1 MKALGIDIG
10 STSIKGAV
18 LDLSTLQVM
27 PPVVRPFPA
36 PLGRLPVGWIEVDP
50 LAVCE
55 AVDEVLSSLIEQAPE
70 ADWLGF
76 SGQMGGVILLDHQ
89 GQPLSNYISW
99 QDQRVLAADSS
110 GRSFFDK
117 VHEIWS
123 QSGLFAELGRELQP
137 GSTTV
142 LLAWLES
149 RDQLPRHAI
158 PANIADFVIARRL
171 GHRIPMHATHA
182 IGMLDLAHRDWH
194 QQAFARIGLENLT
207 LPELGVSEASV
218 GQWRY
223 AGRTFNVFGSY
234 GDQQLAL
241 RGAGLQSDEL
251 SLNVSTGSQVSRR
264 SARFEPGPYQSRV
277 YFFGEVLN
285 TVTHLPAGRSL
296 NTLVDLLTELA
307 RAEGIALRHPWDT
320 INSLVDAVAET
331 DLNVDLAFFR
341 GPLGSRGRIENIST
355 ENLSVGTLIYAAF
368 RTMSRNYRE
377 VAERFSP
384 RDWKGVVLSGGLT
397 QKAPTLRRLLQ
408 ESFPVPL
415 RESAGEETLAGLLD
429 IARNDFER
437 TPTPHVLGQ
446 ERG

>member
-1 MKALGIDIG
+1 MRALGIDIG

-18 LDLSTLQVM
+18 LDLSTMQVM
-27 PPVVRPFPA
+27 PPVARPFPA
-36 PLGRLPVGWIEVDP
+36 PLKGLPGGWIEVDP
-50 LAVCE
+50 VAVCE
-55 AVDEVLSSLIEQAPE
+55 AVDDVLSLLIQQAPE

-76 SGQMGGVILLDHQ
+76 SGQMGGVILLDQQ

-99 QDQRVLAADSS
+99 QDQRVLADDSS
-110 GRSFFDK
+110 GRPLLDK
-117 VHEIWS
+117 VHEIWN
-123 QSGLFAELGRELQP
+123 QAGIFAELGRELQP

-142 LLAWLES
+142 LLAWLQS
-149 RDQLPRHAI
+149 HNQLPQHAI
-158 PANIADFVIARRL
+158 PTNIADFVIARRL
-171 GHRIPMHATHA
+171 GRRVPMHATHA
-182 IGMLDLAHRDWH
+182 IGMLDLAHGDWH
-194 QQAFARIGLENLT
+194 HQAFARIGLENMT
-207 LPELGVSEASV
+207 LPELGTSESSV

-264 SARFEPGPYQSRV
+264 SARFQPGPYQSRV
-277 YFFGEVLN
+277 YFFGDLLN

-296 NTLVDLLTELA
+296 NILVDLLTELA
-307 RAEGIALRHPWDT
+307 RAEGILLRHPWDT

-355 ENLSVGTLIYAAF
+355 ENLSAGTLIYAAF
-368 RTMSRNYRE
+368 RAMAQNYFE

-408 ESFPVPL
+408 KSFPVPL

-429 IARNDFER
+429 IARVDIER
-437 TPTPHVLGQ
+437 TARPHVYGQ